1 MTILSSTIV
10 KYKEPDSIYICVFL
24 EVCYN
29 YLFKILKSF
38 HVYFDFVHV
47 INKYVLL
54 WLLSLIGN
62 TVNLGTTKHND
73 CRFGLHQ
80 YGVTTK

>member
-54 WLLSLIGN
+54 
-62 TVNLGTTKHND
+62 
-73 CRFGLHQ
+73 
-80 YGVTTK
+80 